1 MPRALQSDKPP
12 YGPGVAF
19 SPASIRLT
27 CWTNQSLFPPSNV
40 TRGYFLIDYTLAGF
54 IDKLM

>member
-40 TRGYFLIDYTLAGF
+40 TRGYFLIDYTL
-54 IDKLM
+54 